1 MSGLLFLCCL
11 KRPFVTFVLHLSCIA
26 IDHYHVIVTKNSGAM
41 SWRVLVEFF
50 SLSYLYCND
59 SKRCPTEM
67 LLSVSNH
74 NKPHLAAGRARTR
87 RGVQVQVTEPWRR
100 APPQRCRHCDQRH
113 QSPTHPVAKR
123 PGGRGTDLRQND
135 NPSPKSERRCWVSLG
150 GLVTS
155 IPVLAKH
162 GFVFFF
168 KSFG

>member
-1 MSGLLFLCCL
+1 
-11 KRPFVTFVLHLSCIA
+11 
-26 IDHYHVIVTKNSGAM
+26 
-41 SWRVLVEFF
+41 
-50 SLSYLYCND
+50 
-59 SKRCPTEM
+59 M

-155 IPVLAKH
+155 IHVLAKH

-168 KSFG
+168 QIFRLKCVHVDIAAESFPYLDIVGVGYIFVSVLGIPHQYETFRLLVPCGRNRREAPNSKTTFWSLAI

>member
-1 MSGLLFLCCL
+1 
-11 KRPFVTFVLHLSCIA
+11 
-26 IDHYHVIVTKNSGAM
+26 M
-41 SWRVLVEFF
+41 SWWVLVEFF

-135 NPSPKSERRCWVSLG
+135 NPNPKSERRCWVSLG
-150 GLVTS
+150 GFVTS
-155 IPVLAKH
+155 IHVLAKH
-162 GFVFFF
+162 GFVFFSMF
-168 KSFG
+168 FALRSMNKILEKMKINDGVEIFSFNSEKVWKMFF